1 MVQQTCDIDLSE
13 QVATVKDRVKV
24 MLYGN
29 DLEPAEV
36 K

>member
-1 MVQQTCDIDLSE
+1 MDLSE
-13 QVATVKDRVKV
+13 QVAAVKDRTKV